1 MIVRPEDTQMAGEV
15 VAIHIASAASG
26 PMQAVRSAIAI
37 GGAGLEGDRYHS
49 GVGFYSQVPTDPGA
63 RELTLIAEEALA
75 EVTAETGIQIPL
87 HEHRRNITTR
97 GIDVDALLGQRFRIG
112 EVVCEGVRACP
123 PCNHLDELTGKPLLK
138 PLAHRG
144 GLRARILTGGELRV
158 GDRIELADSDVAAAP
173 PG

>member
-1 MIVRPEDTQMAGEV
+1 MPGEV
-15 VAIHIASAASG
+15 IAIHIASAASE
-26 PMQAVRSAIAI
+26 PMQPLDQATAVA
-37 GGAGLEGDRYHS
+37 GAGLAGDRYHA

-75 EVTAETGIQIPL
+75 EVTAETGIEIPL

-123 PCNHLDELTGKPLLK
+123 PCNHLDALTGKPLLK

-144 GLRARILTGGELRV
+144 GLRARIVTSGVLRV
-158 GDRIELADSDVAAAP
+158 GDRIEPV
-173 PG
+173 

>member
-1 MIVRPEDTQMAGEV
+1 MSGKVI
-15 VAIHIASAASG
+15 AIHIADAASE
-26 PMQAVRSAIAI
+26 PMREVQRAMAV
-37 GGAGLEGDRYHS
+37 AGSGLDGDRYRN

-97 GIDVDALLGQRFRIG
+97 GIDVDALLGRQFRIG
-112 EVVCEGVRACP
+112 DVICEGVRACP

-144 GLRARILTGGELRV
+144 GLRARIVSGGELRV
-158 GDRIELADSDVAAAP
+158 GAQITLLTGDRS
-173 PG
+173 

>member
-1 MIVRPEDTQMAGEV
+1 MPGEV
-15 VAIHIASAASG
+15 IAIHIASAASG
-26 PMQAVRSAIAI
+26 PMQALGSATAVA
-37 GGAGLEGDRYHS
+37 GAGLEGDRYHN

-75 EVTAETGIQIPL
+75 EVTAETGIPIPL
-87 HEHRRNITTR
+87 HEHRRNLTTR
-97 GIDVDALLGQRFRIG
+97 GIDVDGLLGQHFRIG
-112 EVVCEGVRACP
+112 DVVCEGVRACP

-144 GLRARILTGGELRV
+144 GLRARIVSGGVLRV
-158 GDRIELADSDVAAAP
+158 GDRIEPLEVVVHASD

>member
-1 MIVRPEDTQMAGEV
+1 MPGEV
-15 VAIHIASAASG
+15 IAIHIASAASE
-26 PMQAVRSAIAI
+26 PMQELQSATAF
-37 GGAGLEGDRYHS
+37 ANSGLDGDRYRN

-75 EVTAETGIQIPL
+75 EVTTETGIQIPL

-97 GIDVDALLGQRFRIG
+97 GIDVDALLGKQFRIG
-112 EVVCEGVRACP
+112 NVICEGVRACP

-144 GLRARILTGGELRV
+144 GLRARIVTGGEVRV
-158 GDRIELADSDVAAAP
+158 GDRIEQISAAAM
-173 PG
+173 

>member
-1 MIVRPEDTQMAGEV
+1 MPGEV
-15 VAIHIASAASG
+15 IAIHIAQAASE
-26 PMQAVRSAIAI
+26 PMQALQTAMAF
-37 GGAGLEGDRYHS
+37 AGSGLDGDRYRN
-49 GVGFYSQVPTDPGA
+49 GVGFYSQVATDPGA

-97 GIDVDALLGQRFRIG
+97 GIDVDALLGKQFRIG
-112 EVVCEGVRACP
+112 DVICEGVRACP

-144 GLRARILTGGELRV
+144 GLRARIVTGGEVRL
-158 GDRIELADSDVAAAP
+158 GDRIEQLPEDAV
-173 PG
+173 

>member
-1 MIVRPEDTQMAGEV
+1 MPGKVI
-15 VAIHIASAASG
+15 AIHIAGAASE
-26 PMQAVRSAIAI
+26 PMQALQTAMAF
-37 GGAGLEGDRYHS
+37 AGFGLQGDRYHN

-75 EVTAETGIQIPL
+75 EVTAETGIKVPL

-97 GIDVDALLGQRFRIG
+97 GIDVDALLGQQFRIG
-112 EVVCEGVRACP
+112 AVICEGVRACP

-144 GLRARILTGGELRV
+144 GLRARIVTGGELRI
-158 GDRIELADSDVAAAP
+158 GDLIEPIVNRAVSSVS
-173 PG
+173 